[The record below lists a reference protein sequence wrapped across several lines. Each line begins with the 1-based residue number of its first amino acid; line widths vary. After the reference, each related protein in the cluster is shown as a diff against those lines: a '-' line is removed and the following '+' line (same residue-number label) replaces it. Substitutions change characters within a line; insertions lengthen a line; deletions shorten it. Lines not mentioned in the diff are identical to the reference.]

1 MKDNLHQIGVIG
13 AGGWGTALAA
23 LLAKKN
29 FDVHIWSHETDVVDD
44 INHNH
49 CNSLYLSNVSLPGTL
64 IATDNFSQL
73 SDADLFVLAIPTQF
87 IRSTLAKF
95 NIDFNGKIV
104 TNVAKGIEAE
114 TLLTVSKLLADSSN
128 VTPDN
133 YVVLT
138 GPSHAEEVSQNVPTT
153 IVAASDNYDSTHLVQ
168 KVFTTDT
175 FRVYT
180 SDDVIGCEI
189 GGSLKNVIAI
199 ASGIID
205 GLKLGDNTKA
215 ALITRGLAEIS
226 RLGIMLGANPQ
237 TFSGLSGLGDL
248 YVTCSSRHSRNR
260 YVGEQIGLGRT
271 IAEINSEMKMVAEG
285 IKTTK
290 SAYYLSIKHDV
301 ELPIVEQIYKIL
313 FEGVAPMNA
322 IHDLMTRKTK
332 REWWW

>member
-1 MKDNLHQIGVIG
+1 MKGNLHQIGVIG
-13 AGGWGTALAA
+13 AGSWGTS
-23 LLAKKN
+23 LAKLLSNKGYK
-29 FDVHIWSHETDVVDD
+29 VHIWSHETDVVND
-44 INHNH
+44 INNNH
-49 CNSLYLSNVSLPGTL
+49 YNSLYLNNIHLPNSL
-64 IATDNFSQL
+64 IATDDFSLL
-73 SDADLFVLAIPTQF
+73 SNSDLFVLAIPTQF
-87 IRSTLAKF
+87 IRTTLEKHR
-95 NIDFNGKIV
+95 IDFNDKIV
-104 TNVAKGIEAE
+104 ANVAKGIEAE
-114 TLLTVSKLLADSSN
+114 TLLTVSKLLADTSN
-128 VTPDN
+128 VTPDK

-138 GPSHAEEVSQNVPTT
+138 GPSHAEEVSQNMPTT
-153 IVAASDNYDSTHLVQ
+153 IVAASDNYDSSHIVQ
-168 KVFTTDT
+168 QTFTTET

-271 IAEINSEMKMVAEG
+271 LADINSGMRMIAEGV
-285 IKTTK
+285 KTTK

-313 FEGVAPMNA
+313 FEGVAPLNA